1 MKKKIISSI
10 LLLLCC
16 FYVFSQSCDSI
27 NNYEKKEPV
36 GRFLSRKFP
45 YKDQFEVTNIEG
57 KSIRLFQNVDEII
70 EILGEP
76 DTIDLV
82 FKNPGKNKED
92 YDILELIYNDGLRC
106 LYYRGL
112 KNVFRII
119 LTTDKY
125 FLSDDKICIN
135 HFTQQEILERFGSGV
150 SYYKV
155 YEDNSRKKIK
165 FFYDTRLPDIIGE
178 KAFNLEYLFSARFV
192 IDYETDICESIVL
205 FADSGV

>member
-1 MKKKIISSI
+1 MKKKIIFSI

-16 FYVFSQSCDSI
+16 FYAFSQSSDGVNI
-27 NNYEKKEPV
+27 YEKKTPTKKKGV
-36 GRFLSRKFP
+36 QFP
-45 YKDQFEVTNIEG
+45 YKDQFEVTNLEG

-70 EILGEP
+70 EVLGEP
-76 DTIDLV
+76 DSIDLV
-82 FKNPGKNKED
+82 FKNPAKNKED
-92 YDILELIYNDGLRC
+92 YDILELVYDDGLRC
-106 LYYRGL
+106 RYYRRL
-112 KNVFRII
+112 KDVFRIE
-119 LTTDKY
+119 LTSDKY

>member
-1 MKKKIISSI
+1 MKKKFLIST
-10 LLLLCC
+10 LLVLCC
-16 FYVFSQSCDSI
+16 FYVFTQSCDSI
-27 NNYEKKEPV
+27 NIYEKKTPTKKKGV
-36 GRFLSRKFP
+36 QFP

-57 KSIRLFQNVDEII
+57 KSVRLFQNVDEII

-92 YDILELIYNDGLRC
+92 YDILELVYNDGLRC
-106 LYYRGL
+106 RYYRGL

-150 SYYKV
+150 IYYKV
-155 YEDNSRKKIK
+155 YEDNGIKKIK

>member
-1 MKKKIISSI
+1 MKKKILLSI
-10 LLLLCC
+10 LLISCC
-16 FYVFSQSCDSI
+16 CYVFTQSCESI
-27 NNYEKKEPV
+27 GLYEKLQPTKKKGV
-36 GRFLSRKFP
+36 QFP
-45 YKDQFEVTNIEG
+45 YKDQFEVTNLEG

-92 YDILELIYNDGLRC
+92 YDILELVYNDGLRC
-106 LYYRGL
+106 RYYRGL

-155 YEDNSRKKIK
+155 YENNSRKKIK

>member
-1 MKKKIISSI
+1 MKKKFLIST
-10 LLLLCC
+10 LLVLCC

-27 NNYEKKEPV
+27 NIYEKKTPTKKKGV
-36 GRFLSRKFP
+36 QFP

-57 KSIRLFQNVDEII
+57 KSVRLFQNVDEII

-92 YDILELIYNDGLRC
+92 YDILELVYNDGLRC

-155 YEDNSRKKIK
+155 YEDNGIKKIK

>member
-1 MKKKIISSI
+1 MKKKLLISTF
-10 LLLLCC
+10 LVLCC

-92 YDILELIYNDGLRC
+92 YDILELVYNDGLRC

-165 FFYDTRLPDIIGE
+165 FFYDTNRKDITEIYLPHE
-178 KAFNLEYLFSARFV
+178 QYTFSARFV

>member
-1 MKKKIISSI
+1 MKKKIIFSI
-10 LLLLCC
+10 LLISCC
-16 FYVFSQSCDSI
+16 CYVFTQSCESI
-27 NNYEKKEPV
+27 GLYEKLQPTKKKGV
-36 GRFLSRKFP
+36 QFP

-57 KSIRLFQNVDEII
+57 KSVRLFQNVDEII

-92 YDILELIYNDGLRC
+92 YDILELVYNDGLRC

-155 YEDNSRKKIK
+155 YEDNGIKKIK

>member
-1 MKKKIISSI
+1 MKKKILLSIFLIS
-10 LLLLCC
+10 CC
-16 FYVFSQSCDSI
+16 CYVFTQSCESI
-27 NNYEKKEPV
+27 GLYEKLQPTKKKGV
-36 GRFLSRKFP
+36 QFP
-45 YKDQFEVTNIEG
+45 YKDQFEVTNLEG

-92 YDILELIYNDGLRC
+92 YDILELVYNDGLRC

-155 YEDNSRKKIK
+155 YEDNGIKKIK

>member
-1 MKKKIISSI
+1 MKKKILLSI
-10 LLLLCC
+10 LLISCC
-16 FYVFSQSCDSI
+16 CYIFTQSCESI
-27 NNYEKKEPV
+27 GLYEKLQPTKKKGV
-36 GRFLSRKFP
+36 QFP

-57 KSIRLFQNVDEII
+57 KSVRLFQNVDEII

-92 YDILELIYNDGLRC
+92 YDILELVYNDGLRC

-155 YEDNSRKKIK
+155 YEDNGIKKIK

>member
-1 MKKKIISSI
+1 MKKKILLSI
-10 LLLLCC
+10 LLISCC
-16 FYVFSQSCDSI
+16 CYIFTQSCESI
-27 NNYEKKEPV
+27 GLYEKLQPTKKKGV
-36 GRFLSRKFP
+36 QFP
-45 YKDQFEVTNIEG
+45 YKDQFEVTNLEG

-92 YDILELIYNDGLRC
+92 YDILELVYNDGLRC

>member
-1 MKKKIISSI
+1 MKKKFLIST
-10 LLLLCC
+10 LLVLCC

-27 NNYEKKEPV
+27 NIYEKKTPTKKKGV
-36 GRFLSRKFP
+36 QFP

-92 YDILELIYNDGLRC
+92 YDILELVYNDGLRC

>member
-1 MKKKIISSI
+1 MKKKILLSI
-10 LLLLCC
+10 LLISCC
-16 FYVFSQSCDSI
+16 CYVFTQSCESI
-27 NNYEKKEPV
+27 GLYEKLQPTKKKGV
-36 GRFLSRKFP
+36 QFP

-82 FKNPGKNKED
+82 FKNPAENKED
-92 YDILELIYNDGLRC
+92 YDILELVYNDGLRC

-155 YEDNSRKKIK
+155 YEDNGIKKIK
-165 FFYDTRLPDIIGE
+165 FFYDTRLPNVIGDY
-178 KAFNLEYLFSARFV
+178 AFENEYKFSARFF
-192 IDYETDICESIVL
+192 IDYETDVCESIVL